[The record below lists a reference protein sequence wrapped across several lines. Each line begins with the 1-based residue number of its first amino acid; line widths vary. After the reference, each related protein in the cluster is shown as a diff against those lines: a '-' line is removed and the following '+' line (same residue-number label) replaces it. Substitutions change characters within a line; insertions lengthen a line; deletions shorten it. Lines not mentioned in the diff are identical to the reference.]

1 MKRKIFAVVLIA
13 LPLAACGAAG
23 SVVDAAFRAVTTT
36 IVNPV
41 TPVDIYRVK
50 NAYAAADQLVIDYRS
65 YCWSRSYVAL
75 MADAVAQPI
84 CQNRR
89 AIVRKAQSYRA
100 KASYAIGQADTFIRN
115 NPTLNAATV
124 VNAAWSVVTA
134 FQNSIPKVN

>member
-1 MKRKIFAVVLIA
+1 MKHKIFAVVLIA
-13 LPLAACGAAG
+13 LPLAACGAA
-23 SVVDAAFRAVTTT
+23 SVVDTAFRTVTTT

-65 YCWSRSYVAL
+65 YCWNRSYAAL
-75 MADAVAQPI
+75 MADTIEKPI

-89 AIVRKAQSYRA
+89 AIVRAAQSYRQKASSAIA
-100 KASYAIGQADTFIRN
+100 KAETFIRN

-124 VNAAWSVVTA
+124 VNAAWAAVIA
-134 FQNSIPKVN
+134 FQNSVPKVN